1 MSPMRIQAATKPQK
15 QVPSGGSRAAG
26 LCRSVVEDHTIAK
39 PELSH
44 TRARCTWR
52 TIPSQRSEL
61 LSPSG
66 LVASTRGEQLLQKQE
81 SV

>member
-1 MSPMRIQAATKPQK
+1 MSPMRIHSATKPQK
-15 QVPSGGSRAAG
+15 QVPFDGRSAAG
-26 LCRSVVEDHTIAK
+26 LCRSVVENHTIAK
-39 PELSH
+39 SELSH

-66 LVASTRGEQLLQKQE
+66 LVASTRGEQLLQNQE